1 MVIFAI
7 RNKKMSDAGST
18 APEFVT
24 LEEAAA
30 MTTGTRVTFIP
41 GLPAL
46 YAEALKNVCFVK
58 GIPLIR
64 ALHPMM
70 GVDKDTGED
79 RQARLYELTSQ
90 TSIPTMFH
98 DEERPRNVWIEQL
111 DLAERIGAPGTPG
124 LIPDNFEHRAE
135 MLGLCAIVLGE
146 DGLVWNMR
154 ILSDSPLAQKYGY
167 SQEASAAAP
176 GKIAEVLKL
185 IDARLAAQEQ
195 RGSRYL
201 VGDALTAA
209 DVYWATMSMCLVVP
223 SPEIM
228 PVTQQNKGMLKYFA
242 MNGANPV
249 IAAVLTE
256 RIGQHQ
262 RYILTTYCETP
273 AVLGGDPL

>member
-1 MVIFAI
+1 
-7 RNKKMSDAGST
+7 MSDAGPT
-18 APEFVT
+18 VPEFVT

-41 GLPAL
+41 GIPAL

-58 GIPLIR
+58 GVPLIR

-70 GVDKDTGED
+70 GVDKTTGED

-111 DLAERIGAPGTPG
+111 GLAERIGAPGTPK
-124 LIPDNFEHRAE
+124 LIPDDFEQRAE
-135 MLGLCAIVLGE
+135 VMGLCEIILGE

-154 ILSDSPLAQKYGY
+154 IMSDSPLAQKYGY
-167 SQEASAAAP
+167 SEEASAAAP
-176 GKIAEVLKL
+176 AKVAAALKL
-185 IDARLAAQEQ
+185 IDGRLAAQEQ
-195 RGSRYL
+195 KGSRYL
-201 VGDALTAA
+201 VGDAVSAA
-209 DVYWATMSMCLVVP
+209 DVYWATMSMSVLVP
-223 SPEIM
+223 PPEIM
-228 PVTQQNKGMLKYFA
+228 PLTQQNKGMLKYFS
-242 MNGANPV
+242 MNGQIPI
-249 IAAVLTE
+249 IAEALSK
-256 RIGQHQ
+256 RIEDHQ